1 MTEPRNPLE
10 VVEEA
15 LAAALAYIDESPCD
29 PDITREQWTAW
40 QRLEESSARAA
51 LALVS
56 KMRADPVAWASQV
69 QHEDGLWHW
78 FRPARWTREQAER
91 DIESMVGVFRV
102 VALLPFPAP
111 TDEPGGTNG

>member
-51 LALVS
+51 LALVR
-56 KMRADPVAWASQV
+56 KMRAD
-69 QHEDGLWHW
+69 
-78 FRPARWTREQAER
+78 AEGERFEVWISGDHLDDLR
-91 DIESMVGVFRV
+91 D
-102 VALLPFPAP
+102 P
-111 TDEPGGTNG
+111 TDGSAVIMLRDDGDEDDDFYAPATLILHGGEQP